1 MTPQQWESLKELL
14 ARLILLDTGGQEA
27 VLQHELADDNELRV
41 AARELLDG
49 FQLSTLNF
57 PMSALAAS
65 GVGSALTVAPDATE
79 AFAIEKGDMCGR
91 YEVVRLLGRGGMGRV
106 YLGTDTELVAPVA
119 LKVPSERLLESSEA
133 RIRLRGEAHNV
144 ARLRGH
150 PSIATL
156 IDLVHVELKG
166 RQFPVMVMEYVAGRS
181 CAEHLVEHPVS
192 VPRTLRWAR
201 EIADALEYAHDRGV
215 LHCDLKPQNIQVTE
229 DDTIKVLDFGIA
241 RALYGPTAADTVIGT
256 IPYMAPEQ
264 LRERRYTEAGD
275 IYSLGVSIFE
285 MITGRRPFTGHD
297 LETQRLEILG
307 KPAPRLSSLVPE
319 VPVRLDVLVGRML
332 AKQPRER
339 PHSMGEVRREFE
351 ALLFALDP
359 PPPSVWE
366 RLAPR
371 LRTAGT
377 LLALLTFVGF
387 VTSFQFDRALG
398 RTGRF
403 DDESFVWWPVWGVRM
418 LFAPVV
424 VCAFFSLPVVLVA
437 MLVRRFGAPAWGRK
451 LSALVAAASA
461 NQLAIL
467 VLAGSVLGVNLFVW
481 GFTPAIGALF
491 SIATNEPMSTLAWL
505 REENN
510 DAHNLYRYSSFFLW
524 TLSAWGWIVV
534 GRRRKRR
541 LEATTVALSVLGAL
555 VLCVALALWALPYR
569 LLWQSKMEKF
579 HLDSEAC
586 YVAGK
591 ESSDL
596 LMFCPRATPPRTRVV
611 KASDPRLTSDSKIE
625 KIFFELNTT
634 PSQ

>member
-1 MTPQQWESLKELL
+1 MTPQEWERLKELL
-14 ARLILLDTGGQEA
+14 ARLILLDTDGQEA
-27 VLQHELADDNELRV
+27 VLQRELADHTDLRA

-65 GVGSALTVAPDATE
+65 SGGSALTVAADVTPP
-79 AFAIEKGDMCGR
+79 FAIEKGDMCGR

-106 YLGTDTELVAPVA
+106 YLATDTELVAPVA
-119 LKVPSERLLESSEA
+119 LKVPSERLLGSSEA

-150 PSIATL
+150 PCIATL
-156 IDLVHVELKG
+156 IDLVHVDLKG
-166 RQFPVMVMEYVAGRS
+166 RQFPVLVMEYVAGRS
-181 CAEHLVEHPVS
+181 CADHLVEHPVS
-192 VPRTLRWAR
+192 VSRTLRWAR
-201 EIADALEYAHDRGV
+201 QIADALEYAHDRGV
-215 LHCDLKPQNIQVTE
+215 LHCDLKPQNVQVTE

-241 RALYGPTAADTVIGT
+241 RALYGPTAADTIVGT

-285 MITGRRPFTGHD
+285 LITGRRPFAGRD

-307 KPAPRLSSLVPE
+307 KPAPALSSLVPE

-332 AKQPRER
+332 AKQPPER
-339 PHSMGEVRREFE
+339 PHSMSEVRRELD

-359 PPPSVWE
+359 PPPSLWE
-366 RLAPR
+366 RMVPR

-387 VTSFQFDRALG
+387 VTSFAFDQALG

-424 VCAFFSLPVVLVA
+424 VCAFFSLPVVLVT
-437 MLVRRFGAPAWGRK
+437 MLVRRFAAPGWARK
-451 LSALVAAASA
+451 LSALVAAPSA
-461 NQLAIL
+461 NQLALL
-467 VLAGSVLGVNLFVW
+467 VLTASVLGVNLFVW
-481 GFTPAIGALF
+481 GFAPAISAIS
-491 SIATNEPMSTLAWL
+491 SIATNEPAASLGWL
-505 REENN
+505 REDNS
-510 DAHNLYRYSSFFLW
+510 DGHNLYRYLSFFLW
-524 TLSAWGWIVV
+524 VLSAWGWIVV

-541 LEATTVALSVLGAL
+541 LETTTVALSILGAL

-569 LLWQSKMEKF
+569 LLFQSKMEKV
-579 HLDSEAC
+579 HMDSEAC
-586 YVAGK
+586 YVAGR

-596 LMFCPRATPPRTRVV
+596 LLFCPRAAPPRTRVV
-611 KASDPRLTSDSKIE
+611 KANDPRLRPDSKIE
-625 KIFFELNTT
+625 KIFFELNTA